1 MSFWWNGNY
10 AKRRK
15 LVVTNNQT
23 STSLD
28 SGYVVVF
35 SDFNHSSEVSGSQSL
50 ASGDDVRVV
59 YWDGST
65 NTELDRIGDDW
76 NTTTPDIVFRT
87 QADVAADSDS
97 DESYWL
103 YYDYSSAVSPP
114 ENGKN
119 IYNLYDFFADGDF
132 TTNPTWTE
140 ISGTW
145 VDLGGLRIRTNQN
158 NGGSIS
164 TPETT
169 ADAKWDVVFKTVL
182 NGGFTLC
189 FMSETAVA
197 EAGNQYVAIWSEG
210 ESLTFKKYVS
220 GTPTTLFTEAGAY
233 TWTADSTHHVVV
245 TRDSNGEFKFR
256 VDDVLGKTFT
266 DTTYTTSAFFVP
278 RTNAENEQVGQFK
291 ISDFV
296 NPEPTVSAGLEI
308 TQGLAGIQA
317 KSPSGTSGSGIGRL
331 GI

>member
-1 MSFWWNGNY
+1 MSRWWDGNY
-10 AKRRK
+10 AKRRRIT
-15 LVVTNNQT
+15 VTNNQA
-23 STSLD
+23 STVLD

-50 ASGDDVRVV
+50 ASGNDVRVV

-103 YYDYSSAVSPP
+103 YYDYASAGGPP
-114 ENGKN
+114 KNGKN
-119 IYNLYDFFADGDF
+119 IYNLYDFFADGNF

-145 VDLGGLRIRTNQN
+145 TVQGDGIKTVQN
-158 NGGSIS
+158 FGGSIG

-169 ADAKWDVVFKTVL
+169 ADAKWEFNVNTQDNF
-182 NGGFTLC
+182 GWTLC
-189 FMSETAVA
+189 FMSGTNVA
-197 EAGNQYVAIWSEG
+197 ESGNQYAAIWAEN
-210 ESLTFKKYVS
+210 ESLVFKKYVS
-220 GTPTTLFTEAGAY
+220 GSPTTLFTEASAF
-233 TWTADSTHHVVV
+233 TWTAQTVHDVKV
-245 TRDSNGEFKFR
+245 TRDSDGEFKFY
-256 VDDVLGKTFT
+256 VDGVLGKTYT
-266 DTTYTTSAFFVP
+266 DTTYTTGAFFVP
-278 RTNAENEQVGQFK
+278 RTNADGERVGQFR

-296 NPEPTVSAGLEI
+296 NPEPTVVTGLEV

-317 KSPSGTSGSGIGRL
+317 PAGGRTLGRVFGLGGSQ
-331 GI
+331 